1 MNFKF
6 AYLSTEN
13 PNNKRVWS
21 GTHYSILKHLKTI
34 GTVDILGPYEPK
46 CEILFKRILN
56 QITFKLFN
64 KRIAYRHSTL
74 VAKNFGKYFTE
85 KLKNK
90 TYDFIIA
97 PAASGEIAYLKTK
110 IPIIYITDGTF
121 NGCLNYHKNLSLLTN
136 TSQQEGELIE
146 QLAINKSN
154 LIIASSE
161 WCANSII
168 NHYNK
173 DKNQVV
179 TLPYGANLENI
190 PNSISP
196 KKLNKNDVFKLLFVG
211 VYWENKGGPIVI
223 NALNKLISENYKV
236 ELTIVGCEPN
246 LILPS
251 GVTVIPFLD
260 KNNNDGQLKMM
271 EIFKS
276 HHALILPTRFDCS
289 PIVIN
294 EASAFAMPSLVS
306 NTGGV
311 NGHLTNNVNGFL
323 VDYDD
328 DGSGYAKL
336 ISGWINNPISYSNIS
351 ESTLKQYQNFNNWD
365 KWISELKKILLNL
378 K

>member
-21 GTHYSILKHLKTI
+21 GTHYSILKQLKTI
-34 GTVDILGPYEPK
+34 GTVDVLGPYEPK
-46 CEILFKRILN
+46 FEIFIKRIIN
-56 QITFKLFN
+56 QIIFKLFN

-74 VAKNFGKYFTE
+74 VAKKFGKYFTE

-90 TYDFIIA
+90 SFDFIIA
-97 PAASGEIAYLKTK
+97 PAASGEIAFLKTK

-136 TSQQEGELIE
+136 SSQQEGELIE
-146 QLAINKSN
+146 QLAINKSK

-161 WCANSII
+161 WCSKSII

-173 DKNQVV
+173 ESKHVV

-190 PNSISP
+190 PNSILS
-196 KKLNKNDVFKLLFVG
+196 KKIDKNEIFKLLFVG

-223 NALNKLISENYKV
+223 SAFNKLISENYKI

-246 LILPS
+246 EDLPK

-260 KNNNDGQLKMM
+260 KNNKEGQLKMM
-271 EIFKS
+271 DFFLS
-276 HHALILPTRFDCS
+276 HHALILPTRFDCT

-311 NGHLTNNVNGFL
+311 NGHLINNVNGYL
-323 VDYDD
+323 LDYND
-328 DGSGYAKL
+328 DGSGYSKI
-336 ISGWINNPISYSNIS
+336 ISEWINNPISYSKIS
-351 ESTLKQYQNFNNWD
+351 ESTLNQYLNFNNWD
-365 KWISELKKILLNL
+365 KWTIELKKLLLNL